1 MDSSLLVTLEILLV
15 LAVVLGLGG
24 WDLWKLR
31 REQARDR
38 AQAAADEKTPD
49 RSPVFPHPIGGPGEA
64 RAGGP
69 FKRDDAASGRA
80 ATPGPREP

>member
-38 AQAAADEKTPD
+38 AQAAADAKTPG
-49 RSPVFPHPIGGPGEA
+49 RSQGLSQPLGGPGDA
-64 RAGGP
+64 RAGGAL
-69 FKRDDAASGRA
+69 KRDGAASGTA
-80 ATPGPREP
+80 AEPGPTER

>member
-1 MDSSLLVTLEILLV
+1 MDASLLVTLEILLV

-38 AQAAADEKTPD
+38 AQA
-49 RSPVFPHPIGGPGEA
+49 EA
-64 RAGGP
+64 LRRDAGASG
-69 FKRDDAASGRA
+69 KAASPAPTER
-80 ATPGPREP
+80 

>member
-38 AQAAADEKTPD
+38 AQAAADEKTPGC
-49 RSPVFPHPIGGPGEA
+49 SPEFSPPSAGAGEA
-64 RAGGP
+64 RAGRP

-80 ATPGPREP
+80 AEPGPREP

>member
-15 LAVVLGLGG
+15 VAVVLGLGG

-38 AQAAADEKTPD
+38 AQAAAL
-49 RSPVFPHPIGGPGEA
+49 
-64 RAGGP
+64 
-69 FKRDDAASGRA
+69 KRDGAASGKA
-80 ATPGPREP
+80 AEPGPTEH